1 MKGDNVEIKEGM
13 IGYNFTTLL
22 GYYNSL
28 INERQDIIDN
38 LAMDMDRSG
47 IVIQSL
53 VEDLKNVTKKMERL
67 EKQVLWTEKINW

>member
-1 MKGDNVEIKEGM
+1 MEIKEGM

-67 EKQVLWTEKINW
+67 EKQVLWTEKIN

>member
-67 EKQVLWTEKINW
+67 EKQVLWTEKIN